1 MAEAAPHFVYCIV
14 VSGSIIF
21 LDPRVFVQAMAE
33 RILIFQRL
41 HGPDEYPGTGIGL
54 ALVRKAMQRMGG
66 HVWAES
72 ARLGATFYLDS
83 ARIKNQVSGLPKFG
97 GQYDEH
103 N

>member
-1 MAEAAPHFVYCIV
+1 LRPLDFLLMAEAAPHFVYCIV

-54 ALVRKAMQRMGG
+54 ALACKAMQRMGG
-66 HVWAES
+66 HVWAETVP
-72 ARLGATFYLDS
+72 AQGATFYLEMP
-83 ARIKNQVSGLPKFG
+83 Q
-97 GQYDEH
+97 E
-103 N
+103 